1 MGRII
6 KFRGKNKSGKW
17 IFGDLVHN
25 RGWVYIAPP
34 GLRGPLAKA
43 EDFEVDENTVGQ
55 FTGLKDKNGKD
66 IYEGDILRFPPQND
80 YEFKTYCGFE
90 VFWHGNDCCDSHI
103 GWQMN
108 RLHFYG
114 NICGYGGLEK
124 FIPKWTSKMI
134 IIGNIFDNKELL
146 KGE

>member
-1 MGRII
+1 MEREV
-6 KFRGKNKSGKW
+6 KFRAKAVKTEMLVY
-17 IFGDLVHN
+17 GDLVHN
-25 RGWVYIAPP
+25 QKVTKEGLEPRVMVGGYEVYKDTIC
-34 GLRGPLAKA
+34 
-43 EDFEVDENTVGQ
+43 Q
-55 FTGLKDKNGKD
+55 FTGLKDAKGVD

-90 VFWHGNDCCDSHI
+90 VFWHDNDCCDSHI

-114 NICGYGGLEK
+114 NICGYGGWEK

-134 IIGNIFDNKELL
+134 IIGNIFDNPELQ

>member
-1 MGRII
+1 MEREII
-6 KFRGKNKSGKW
+6 FRAKAVNTEMW
-17 IFGDLVHN
+17 VYGDLVHN
-25 RGWVYIAPP
+25 QKVTHKGLEPRVMVGGYEVYKDTIC
-34 GLRGPLAKA
+34 
-43 EDFEVDENTVGQ
+43 Q
-55 FTGLKDKNGKD
+55 FTGLKDAKGVD

-90 VFWHGNDCCDSHI
+90 VFWHDNDCCDSHI

-114 NICGYGGLEK
+114 NICGYGGWEK

>member
-1 MGRII
+1 MELRKI
-6 KFRGKNKSGKW
+6 KFRAKAVNTEMW
-17 IFGDLVHN
+17 VYGDLVHN
-25 RGWVYIAPP
+25 QKVTKEGLEPRVMVGGYEVY
-34 GLRGPLAKA
+34 K
-43 EDFEVDENTVGQ
+43 DTVGQ

-66 IYEGDILRFPPQND
+66 IYDGDILRFPPQND
-80 YEFKTYCGFE
+80 YEIKTYCGFE
-90 VFWHGNDCCDSHI
+90 VFWHDNDCCDSHI

-114 NICGYGGLEK
+114 NICGYGGWEK

>member
-55 FTGLKDKNGKD
+55 FVGIKDKDDTD
-66 IYEGDILRFPPQND
+66 IYEGDIVKHGDEISAVLYD
-80 YEFKTYCGFE
+80 EEYCEFYF
-90 VFWHGNDCCDSHI
+90 FASDCEIDS
-103 GWQMN
+103 
-108 RLHFYG
+108 R
-114 NICGYGGLEK
+114 C
-124 FIPKWTSKMI
+124 SKEYTV
-134 IIGNIFDNKELL
+134 IGNIFDNPKLL